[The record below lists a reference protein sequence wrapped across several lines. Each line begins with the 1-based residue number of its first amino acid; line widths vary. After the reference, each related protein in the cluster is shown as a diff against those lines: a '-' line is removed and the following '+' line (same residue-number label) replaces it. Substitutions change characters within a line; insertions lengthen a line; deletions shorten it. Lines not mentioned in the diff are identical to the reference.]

1 MPAYAVVIKG
11 TQVYNTQKGAF
22 VDLSI
27 LDVMQIFGRAGRPQ
41 YETQGVGFIL
51 TSQDKLNHY
60 VALITQQLPIESRFI
75 ESVVDNLN
83 AELSLGT
90 ITNVDEAVTWLS
102 YTYLY
107 VRMRKNPLV
116 YGMDHTE
123 PAEDPL
129 LGKKRR
135 DIIVTAAK
143 NLHKAQMII
152 FDEKTGHLTPKDLG
166 RIASNYYISY
176 NSVNT
181 YNSLMKPRMTEAD
194 VLDVVSRSTEFE
206 NVKSRDNEQSELSK
220 LLDHACPCN
229 VKVRVVSHR
238 RTRAFSDRQAHPE
251 CVIFAPY

>member
-1 MPAYAVVIKG
+1 M
-11 TQVYNTQKGAF
+11 YNTQKGAF

-41 YETQGVGFIL
+41 YETHGVGYIL
-51 TSQDKLNHY
+51 TSHDKLNHY

-75 ESVVDNLN
+75 EKMVDNLN

-116 YGMDHTE
+116 YGMAHTE

-135 DIIVTAAK
+135 DIIVAAAK

-152 FDEKTGHLTPKDLG
+152 YDEKTGYLTPKDLG
-166 RIASNYYISY
+166 RIASNYYVSY

-181 YNSLMKPRMTEAD
+181 YNELMKPRMTEAD
-194 VLDVVSRSTEFE
+194 VLAMVSRSTEFE
-206 NVKSRDNEQSELSK
+206 NVKSRDNEHSELAK
-220 LLDHACPCN
+220 LLEQACPCD
-229 VKVRVVSHR
+229 VKVANS
-238 RTRAFSDRQAHPE
+238 
-251 CVIFAPY
+251 

>member
-1 MPAYAVVIKG
+1 M
-11 TQVYNTQKGAF
+11 
-22 VDLSI
+22 
-27 LDVMQIFGRAGRPQ
+27 
-41 YETQGVGFIL
+41 
-51 TSQDKLNHY
+51 
-60 VALITQQLPIESRFI
+60 
-75 ESVVDNLN
+75 VDNLN

-135 DIIVTAAK
+135 DIIIAAAK

-152 FDEKTGHLTPKDLG
+152 YDENTGYLTPKDLG
-166 RIASNYYISY
+166 RIASNYYVSY

-194 VLDVVSRSTEFE
+194 VLAMVSRSTEFE
-206 NVKSRDNEQSELSK
+206 NVKSRDNEHSELAK
-220 LLDHACPCN
+220 LLEQACPCD
-229 VKVRVVSHR
+229 VKVIS
-238 RTRAFSDRQAHPE
+238 RTTATANTQTHQSILRSTNMMPCICFKVTLFICQGAITHLSILFLIRMS
-251 CVIFAPY
+251 

>member
-1 MPAYAVVIKG
+1 M
-11 TQVYNTQKGAF
+11 
-22 VDLSI
+22 
-27 LDVMQIFGRAGRPQ
+27 
-41 YETQGVGFIL
+41 
-51 TSQDKLNHY
+51 
-60 VALITQQLPIESRFI
+60 
-75 ESVVDNLN
+75 VDNLN

-116 YGMDHTE
+116 YGMDHSE

-135 DIIVTAAK
+135 DIIVAAAK

-152 FDEKTGHLTPKDLG
+152 YDEKTGYLTPKDLG
-166 RIASNYYISY
+166 RIASNYYVSY

-194 VLDVVSRSTEFE
+194 VLAMVSRSTEFE
-206 NVKSRDNEQSELSK
+206 NVKSRDNEQSELAK
-220 LLDHACPCN
+220 LLEQACPCA
-229 VKVRVVSHR
+229 VKVRF
-238 RTRAFSDRQAHPE
+238 TRCTKQRITIYNCLSSLTPHQTYNIVRQ
-251 CVIFAPY
+251 